1 MRGALPGL
9 GIALLIGAGP
19 ASAQVTVNPGALE
32 LLPAPKRETAPN
44 RTQRPERSRPVPQRS
59 SQADGTAAEDIPIPP
74 IPPSAEPP
82 PAGRPPAKTALPAL
96 PTVPPAIAALPPPA
110 PIPEPRAEPPPTI
123 PVADDAPGQAMPLT
137 GGLRITF
144 GPGREEL
151 NPSTEAALRRLARQV
166 KGHEQDTISISAFAA
181 GAPEDPSTARRLS
194 LGRALAARAVLID
207 DGIASNRIYPRA
219 LGAAPDSAAEPDRVD
234 VIVNAAPDA
243 ASPAASPGPA
253 AAPPSGPSR

>member
-1 MRGALPGL
+1 MRGALPGFL

-32 LLPAPKRETAPN
+32 LLPAPNRVRRHEPSGAAP
-44 RTQRPERSRPVPQRS
+44 QPL
-59 SQADGTAAEDIPIPP
+59 SQADSTAAEDIPIPP
-74 IPPSAEPP
+74 IPPSLQPP
-82 PAGRPPAKTALPAL
+82 PAPPAKTALPAL

-110 PIPEPRAEPPPTI
+110 PIPEPRAEPPPTV
-123 PVADDAPGQAMPLT
+123 PVANDAPGQAVPLT

-181 GAPEDPSTARRLS
+181 GVPEDPSTARRLS

-234 VIVNAAPDA
+234 VIVNAAP
-243 ASPAASPGPA
+243 PGPA
-253 AAPPSGPSR
+253 AAPPSSPSQ

>member
-1 MRGALPGL
+1 MRGALPGLL

-19 ASAQVTVNPGALE
+19 AFAQVTVNPGALE
-32 LLPAPKRETAPN
+32 LLPSKPTREPAPRRTRRAEPAP
-44 RTQRPERSRPVPQRS
+44 QPSE
-59 SQADGTAAEDIPIPP
+59 QADSTPADDIPIPP

-82 PAGRPPAKTALPAL
+82 PAGSPPAKAALPAL
-96 PTVPPAIAALPPPA
+96 PTVPPAIAALPPPP
-110 PIPEPRAEPPPTI
+110 PIPEPRAEPPPPI

-144 GPGREEL
+144 GSGRDEL
-151 NPSTEAALRRLARQV
+151 NPSTEAALRDLARQV

-181 GAPEDPSTARRLS
+181 GTPEDPSTARRLS

-219 LGAAPDSAAEPDRVD
+219 LGAAPESAGEPDRVD
-234 VIVNAAPDA
+234 VIVNPPPG
-243 ASPAASPGPA
+243 ASPS
-253 AAPPSGPSR
+253 SISK

>member
-1 MRGALPGL
+1 MRGTLPGL

-19 ASAQVTVNPGALE
+19 AAAQVTVNPGALE
-32 LLPAPKRETAPN
+32 LLPATPKRQTPPN
-44 RTQRPERSRPVPQRS
+44 RTQRPEPSRPAPQRS
-59 SQADGTAAEDIPIPP
+59 DQADATAAEDIPIPP

-82 PAGRPPAKTALPAL
+82 PTGGPPAKTALPAL

-110 PIPEPRAEPPPTI
+110 PIPEPRAEPPPAV
-123 PVADDAPGQAMPLT
+123 PVADDAPGQAVPLT

-151 NPSTEAALRRLARQV
+151 NPLTEAALRDLARQV
-166 KGHEQDTISISAFAA
+166 KGREKDTISISAFAA
-181 GAPEDPSTARRLS
+181 GTPEDPSTARRLS

-234 VIVNAAPDA
+234 VIVNAAPNG
-243 ASPAASPGPA
+243 PAA
-253 AAPPSGPSR
+253 AAPPSPSR